1 MIHETVD
8 AILAA
13 EDQVAREIAQ
23 ATEDAKESVQQ
34 AEKEA
39 ERIRTEVVTRMKAER
54 KKTAEAAMADG
65 EKQYTQIL
73 ASGKQNAQR
82 LLSSTDLTSA
92 VEYIKEKV
100 TATYVHC

>member
-13 EDQVAREIAQ
+13 EDKVAKEIAQ

-39 ERIRTEVVTRMKAER
+39 ERIRTEVVVRMKAER

-82 LLSSTDLTSA
+82 LLSSTDLTPA

>member
-39 ERIRTEVVTRMKAER
+39 ERIRAEVVTRMKVER

-82 LLSSTDLTSA
+82 LLSSTDLTPA

>member
-13 EDQVAREIAQ
+13 EERVARDIAQ

-39 ERIRTEVVTRMKAER
+39 ERIRAEVVIRMKSER
-54 KKTAEAAMADG
+54 KKSAEAAIADG

-82 LLSSTDLTSA
+82 ILTATDLGPA
-92 VEYIKEKV
+92 VDYIKNKV
-100 TATYVHC
+100 IAAYVDC

>member
-13 EDQVAREIAQ
+13 EEKVARDIAQ

-39 ERIRTEVVTRMKAER
+39 ERIRADVVARMKVER
-54 KKTAEAAMADG
+54 KKSAEAAMADG

-82 LLSSTDLTSA
+82 LLTATDLGPA
-92 VEYIKEKV
+92 VDYIKKKV
-100 TATYVHC
+100 TAAYVHC